1 MIFSPTKSGD
11 LAICILKIMSIKILC
26 YLFRKICQTLPEVK
40 PNSSSKLRS
49 LTQTLTQSPLSMIW
63 CYKTKLD
70 FKSHS
75 SSKSEIVSILVQ
87 FPSTVPVSSNFSVQS
102 PQGCASFFIYHG
114 YIIFYID

>member
-1 MIFSPTKSGD
+1 MIFPPTKSGD
-11 LAICILKIMSIKILC
+11 LA
-26 YLFRKICQTLPEVK
+26 YLHFENYVNKNLVTFLGKFAKRYQK
-40 PNSSSKLRS
+40 SSPTPLRS
-49 LTQTLTQSPLSMIW
+49 LGHSHSPLSMIW